1 MRMQSGFQARNYAD
15 IIEPSLLA
23 GHRAK
28 ARTQARHNSQRRL
41 IDAHRAEYEAIF
53 AEEWAA
59 MELEFARRLEATAR
73 KVARERG
80 AA

>member
-1 MRMQSGFQARNYAD
+1 MRMQSGFQARDYAE
-15 IIEPSLLA
+15 IIDPTLLA

-28 ARTQARHNSQRRL
+28 ARMQARHNAQKRL
-41 IDAHRAEYEAIF
+41 IDAHRAEYDAIF

-59 MELEFARRLEATAR
+59 MERQFQARLEATAR